1 MTLSMLTPELREQ
14 FKLNQNADGVVIT
27 KIKPAGPAA
36 EKRIPAGAIIRKIGP
51 DQEIVKTPDQVK
63 QKVAQARKDKLDTIL
78 VLIEAGGA
86 QRFVALNIAK
96 G

>member
-1 MTLSMLTPELREQ
+1 M
-14 FKLNQNADGVVIT
+14 
-27 KIKPAGPAA
+27 
-36 EKRIPAGAIIRKIGP
+36 
-51 DQEIVKTPDQVK
+51 KTPDQVK
-63 QKVAQARKDKLDTIL
+63 QKVAQARKDNLDTIL